1 MTRCLVLGKPN
12 VGKTLFSL
20 RFAFFLGAEAVRLA
34 RAGEEAHWTSVEA
47 AVRELVSDRP
57 HQTLDLQRLSLEI
70 RGRKGTRRLELVDT
84 GGLTDEIPPAPEV
97 RQVQVETLGLLL
109 KGGLLLHMVDASAV
123 GRPGLP
129 EAPGEVDLQLYHL
142 GRARGGYLLL
152 ANKMDREGAAD
163 GLREA
168 RRRFPG
174 VPLIPISA
182 RTGLG
187 FKEVKRHLRRHL

>member
-1 MTRCLVLGKPN
+1 LWCSSGPLPLVLAGRLSAVSSAAPAVRHIH
-12 VGKTLFSL
+12 VGSL
-20 RFAFFLGAEAVRLA
+20 RLR
-34 RAGEEAHWTSVEA
+34 
-47 AVRELVSDRP
+47 
-57 HQTLDLQRLSLEI
+57 
-70 RGRKGTRRLELVDT
+70 
-84 GGLTDEIPPAPEV
+84 
-97 RQVQVETLGLLL
+97 L
-109 KGGLLLHMVDASAV
+109 KGGRFGRMVGASAV

-187 FKEVKRHLRRHL
+187 FKEVKRHLGAISEGWEALRVQAWGEMSLGWGGWLAAVAGLVLTGLAVRLVD